1 MPAEDHELFPDEF
14 MNDMLLNPE
23 AYGMED
29 NLKGPKYVDEDDE
42 DDERWKAKVI
52 WRAEKDAWYISKDW
66 CYR

>member
-1 MPAEDHELFPDEF
+1 MPPEDHELFPDEF

-42 DDERWKAKVI
+42 DDE
-52 WRAEKDAWYISKDW
+52 
-66 CYR
+66 